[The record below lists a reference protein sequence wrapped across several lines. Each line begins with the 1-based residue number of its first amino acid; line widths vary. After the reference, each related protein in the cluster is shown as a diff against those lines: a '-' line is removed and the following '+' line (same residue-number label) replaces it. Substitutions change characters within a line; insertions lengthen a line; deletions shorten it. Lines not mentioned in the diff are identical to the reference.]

1 MPHARAHEDRT
12 HQFQAQE
19 GAETEETVGEVAVR
33 RVDAEQPDGPLASRV
48 HVIGRP

>member
-1 MPHARAHEDRT
+1 MPHARAHENRT
-12 HQFQAQE
+12 GQFEAQE
-19 GAETEETVGEVAVR
+19 SPETEEAVGEVAVR

>member
-12 HQFQAQE
+12 DQFQAQE
-19 GAETEETVGEVAVR
+19 GAAPQEAVGEVAVR

-48 HVIGRP
+48 HVARRP